1 MLSAPSEPTVSVV
14 IPTYNRAARLQ
25 ACLRSVVDAEPDAE
39 IIVVDDG
46 STDHTADIVAAFP
59 AARYFRQANRGPSAA
74 RNTGIRESRGR
85 YIALFDSD
93 DRMLRGARPLIP
105 ALLDRQPEIGVV
117 FTNAFVTHDDGT
129 SETAYDPS
137 HPETDKLWDVP
148 HETLPDGAR
157 VFGRDALLR
166 ALVLDRCYVIP
177 SISVIRRSALDA
189 CGVFDESLIG
199 YEEWD
204 LFSRLAAR
212 YSFAYLDD
220 PSATI
225 VKHDSNLSGDLEAM
239 VVQGVRILKKFL
251 DGALPLD
258 AQTRAAAAKKLE
270 WLSLDTAR
278 HAFVREDYATART
291 RVAAHIKQWGPSAGA
306 LVLWSATWLQ
316 PTQVRRLRAWKTRMA
331 HEPVR

>member
-1 MLSAPSEPTVSVV
+1 
-14 IPTYNRAARLQ
+14 
-25 ACLRSVVDAEPDAE
+25 
-39 IIVVDDG
+39 VDDG
-46 STDHTADIVAAFP
+46 STDHTADVVAAFP
-59 AARYFRQANRGPSAA
+59 GVRYLRQANRGPSAA

-105 ALLDRQPEIGVV
+105 SLLDRRPDVGVV
-117 FTNAFVTHDDGT
+117 FTNAFVTRDDGS
-129 SETAYDPS
+129 SETAYDAS
-137 HPETDKLWDVP
+137 HPATDKLWAVP
-148 HETLPDGAR
+148 HEIATDGAR
-157 VFGRDALLR
+157 IFARESLLR
-166 ALVLDRCYVIP
+166 ALVIDRCYVIP

-212 YSFAYLDD
+212 YAFAYLDE
-220 PSATI
+220 PSAAI

-239 VVQGVRILKKFL
+239 VVQGVRILRKFL

-258 AQTRAAAAKKLE
+258 PETRAAATKKLE

-278 HAFVREDYATART
+278 HAKTTPRRARAS
-291 RVAAHIKQWGPSAGA
+291 RPI
-306 LVLWSATWLQ
+306 
-316 PTQVRRLRAWKTRMA
+316 
-331 HEPVR
+331 